1 MFACLIIFFYFNHS
15 TERRLNFKSHN
26 FLPLITLALTISAH
40 FCVITIDPKQVDLK
54 PVMFAL
60 MLDNNNQAQ
69 VRASLAVRHRPQ
81 PRSRSDRS
89 FPPFFPFFSSVV
101 LHLMLNTI
109 AAKKECH
116 SQQPTTTR
124 SAFGAHHKRHLR
136 TDCSLRAHTLSLTLV
151 VFSVRDSLGQFL
163 DFFTLSQ
170 TIFGRL
176 IADRV
181 PSYTSLISFSLS
193 SRCR

>member
-1 MFACLIIFFYFNHS
+1 
-15 TERRLNFKSHN
+15 
-26 FLPLITLALTISAH
+26 
-40 FCVITIDPKQVDLK
+40 
-54 PVMFAL
+54 MFAL

-136 TDCSLRAHTLSLTLV
+136 TDCSLRAHTLSLSLSLTLV

-193 SRCR
+193 SRCRWHDRMTQSSSPDLDRHAFSVCGVCWSFGFGLLFMTDHGEMCILEKTSVLS